1 MFFMAGVEWKL
12 LGFGM
17 LNLKIEVMTIY
28 RLGFKPNRLILYGNL
43 HGEEARSVSAR
54 VRALTDL
61 SLQPL
66 EG

>member
-1 MFFMAGVEWKL
+1 
-12 LGFGM
+12 M
-17 LNLKIEVMTIY
+17 LNLKIEIMTIY

-61 SLQPL
+61 GLQPL